1 MSESE
6 GSRYVN
12 LCLVDQY
19 GNASLPTFLP
29 VGDRMG
35 LLHDRRSH
43 APRLRSRRI
52 AIFALRLFWVISTI
66 WCEFGV
72 FFYSLVHCRWPDK
85 VLQLQLT
92 SATKPTR
99 VLLIA
104 DAQVPNPAVAGSSW
118 LGEDTVTSYL
128 RKSWS
133 VAYRLHPDIVIF
145 LGDTLSAGRYVR
157 SKEEYD
163 SYYRRFESI
172 FRHGSETTF
181 YFIPGNTD
189 IGLGQSPSFSKDAS
203 QFFAEYFGPLNQ
215 AITIAGH
222 KFVLIDAPK
231 LVEEDYQR
239 HAHGQTFEEWTP
251 LSGGPIAFLRS
262 TAKTLANVE
271 SVILLS
277 HIPLSRPA
285 SKSCGPFREK
295 GSISA
300 GAGHGYQNMLGK
312 QTTEFM
318 LKTLQ
323 PSAIFSGDNR
333 DYCEVLHT
341 IPGLDGPD
349 VKAEVREVTV
359 KSFSPSRHIRWPGF
373 QLISLIPPIPGS
385 SSGPTIADTSC
396 HLPDTVGIYKRI
408 YLPSLVLTAIVLLY
422 INMPLRSYHRR
433 LSPVSGRR
441 PPGPESAIWSTW
453 SPHLQRFL
461 KSPTDPLPMNPS
473 TTDHATSRSG
483 TPRTSPLLSPI
494 ALFSPQD
501 EIEDLMSPTHNTR
514 NDHEDNRGSSW
525 VTKDEGEYLDN
536 VPVFLPQPRYSRLRR
551 NGWWSWRAPFGSRGR
566 RRYITIRIPQW
577 GNRLTPGGQSLLFGT
592 PELLW
597 GFVCDVASIA
607 LPALISRLIFGWMF
621 SSV

>member
-1 MSESE
+1 
-6 GSRYVN
+6 
-12 LCLVDQY
+12 
-19 GNASLPTFLP
+19 
-29 VGDRMG
+29 MG

-43 APRLRSRRI
+43 GPRLRTRRI

-92 SATKPTR
+92 STTKPTR
-99 VLLIA
+99 LLLIA
-104 DAQVPNPAVAGSSW
+104 DAQVPNPAVVGSPW
-118 LGEDTVTSYL
+118 FGEDAVTSYL
-128 RKSWS
+128 RKSWR
-133 VAYRLHPDIVIF
+133 VTYRLHPDVVIF
-145 LGDTLSAGRYVR
+145 LGDTLSSGRYIR
-157 SKEEYD
+157 SKEEYE

-172 FRHGSETTF
+172 FRHSNDTTF
-181 YFIPGNTD
+181 YFVPGNND

-231 LVEEDYQR
+231 LVEEDYHR
-239 HAHGQTFEEWTP
+239 HAHDQTFQEWIP

-262 TAKTLANVE
+262 TADALVNPEPLV
-271 SVILLS
+271 LLT

-285 SKSCGPFREK
+285 SKSCGPLREK

-300 GAGHGYQNMLGK
+300 GAGRGYQNMLGK
-312 QTTEFM
+312 QTTEFI
-318 LKTLQ
+318 LKALQ
-323 PSAIFSGDNR
+323 PSVIFSGDNR
-333 DYCEVLHT
+333 DYCEVSHA
-341 IPGLDGPD
+341 IPGLDGPGS
-349 VKAEVREVTV
+349 KAEVREVTV

-373 QLISLIPPIPGS
+373 QLISLIPPIPES

-408 YLPSLVLTAIVLLY
+408 YLPSLVLTVIALLY
-422 INMPLRSYHRR
+422 LNLPSWSHHRR
-433 LSPVSGRR
+433 PSRLSAVSGRR

-453 SPHLQRFL
+453 TPHLPRFL
-461 KSPTDPLPMNPS
+461 KSPTDPLPINPS
-473 TTDHATSRSG
+473 AKESYYHVTSQLG
-483 TPRTSPLLSPI
+483 TPQRSPLLSPI

-501 EIEDLMSPTHNTR
+501 EIEDLMNSPHSARR
-514 NDHEDNRGSSW
+514 NHEDNLADSW
-525 VTKDEGEYLDN
+525 ITDREDGRENPDV
-536 VPVFLPQPRYSRLRR
+536 VPAFLPQSGPSPLSRNRR
-551 NGWWSWRAPFGSRGR
+551 WRWWPPFDLRGR
-566 RRYITIRIPQW
+566 RRCITVRIPRRDS
-577 GNRLTPGGQSLLFGT
+577 RLTSGGRSFLFGA

-597 GFVCDVASIA
+597 GFACDGVSIA
-607 LPALISRLIFGWMF
+607 FAALLSRLVVGWIF